1 MSRAHQALMGV
12 NANPRANAKM
22 VAHVIQSMANAI
34 VLVDGRYKS
43 LVATA
48 TDEMTLQNFYY
59 KLYWT
64 SSSNDTRQEESQS
77 FPKKD

>member
-43 LVATA
+43 LVAA
-48 TDEMTLQNFYY
+48 TDERNDPTEFLLQTL
-59 KLYWT
+59 L
-64 SSSNDTRQEESQS
+64 DI
-77 FPKKD
+77 